1 MYRSLRT
8 PLLLTDRRTAAFS
21 PVLATDDEI
30 GLFDPSGSSAR
41 EETLPKTVSTDNV
54 RTRRAGI
61 ASLVR
66 TVANGSTMR
75 VN

>member
-1 MYRSLRT
+1 MRRSLRT
-8 PLLLTDRRTAAFS
+8 PLLPKDRRTAAFS
-21 PVLATDDEI
+21 PALATDDEI
-30 GLFDPSGSSAR
+30 GLFDPSGSSVR
-41 EETLPKTVSTDNV
+41 EETLPKTVSNDDV
-54 RTRRAGI
+54 RTRRAGT